1 MAVAAFREVGSVAAA
16 RRPILPADTSKI
28 GRREIKYLLFLRLK
42 SAIIITILLLFY
54 RFSFVDNSKI
64 TIFALLN

>member
-28 GRREIKYLLFLRLK
+28 GRREIRYFVFTPR
-42 SAIIITILLLFY
+42 IGE
-54 RFSFVDNSKI
+54 FSKKK
-64 TIFALLN
+64 L